1 MRITGELAGEIY
13 VVLTAILGVWALI
26 ASPPRAKECIIQCH
40 SMLCSRYCVGQLCGG
55 R

>member
-26 ASPPRAKECIIQCH
+26 ASQPRAEECIIPCH
-40 SMLCSRYCVGQLCGG
+40 SMLSSRYCVGQLCGG